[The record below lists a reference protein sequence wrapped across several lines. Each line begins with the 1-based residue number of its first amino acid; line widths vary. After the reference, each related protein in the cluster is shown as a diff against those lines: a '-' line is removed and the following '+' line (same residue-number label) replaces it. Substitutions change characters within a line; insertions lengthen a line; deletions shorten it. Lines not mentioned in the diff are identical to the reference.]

1 MNIFHLN
8 GGMRAM
14 AAVCALSG
22 AGIAAGGDVSLG
34 FRDVG
39 GVSVDSGETVF
50 DGKLVVGDGGRF
62 IKAGAGKLTIPVSS
76 LDAQTD
82 SSFAVLGGELAF
94 APEADASPAGVSA
107 PPAALAEKAAFWVDE
122 TSVVVTNGADGTA
135 YASLWRDARDMDAE
149 SPQRIYAVPKWYA
162 PANGNPPGTKDGVD
176 PCVVTTDAVTAV
188 YFGGIESGQ
197 YMQWQKGGAKFS
209 LSQIRHF
216 FVVHGTYDCW
226 GNVLG
231 WSGGS
236 RTGGFAFTGGAYSPA
251 SPAAASAHFASR
263 MDCLPDMTTARFF
276 LDGERIDAFAIPPKR
291 GFQLLEGVATAY
303 PFRMD
308 TFFHSGFET
317 YKKAQGGDFIA
328 EAAVFTN
335 RLTEAERLSVERYL
349 LKKWNLPAGYGTY
362 DMKRSG
368 GNVERTRNN
377 LRLPTARI
385 AVASNAVFSCAAAA
399 GAETPVLAFSG
410 EGVVRIAGGGTLAL
424 GPDETAKWNGTFE
437 WDGAGEIVAKGGAL
451 PPLDVAGGQVYT
463 CANREDSTDL
473 TRECDAT
480 TGLRLTRSDDGTAG
494 AVHFRGD
501 GWTKVRSVADGVA
514 RFVVEKGHVQ
524 LQGRAR
530 GTTVVPDGAVEA
542 VVENA
547 DFELPFDFSDAN
559 YNRRYLV
566 AGGVNGWHGAG
577 SSFLMDTSVPFES
590 GKTGWWSWMDKTIQ
604 RPRGGEGRVL
614 QIVMAGGAWTS
625 VTFPKSGRYEVSFD
639 ACSRYGSDG
648 WINSSTGI
656 FAGDQRPQVNLLLGA
671 DWTSAEPF
679 ATCTLGNQGFLRY
692 RYRTPRVEA
701 GTRVFGFKSV
711 DTGGDACFFAD
722 NLRMT
727 FVPDAEDPAVF
738 EIPNGGF
745 DEMVRAKTLPYAKS
759 IHSIVNEAKGWTL
772 SIDEGATPATETNS
786 PVAVIDGG
794 SLWRFYATTLS
805 LYPLRDIPLGS
816 GSLAFV
822 STGGVARTA
831 FTAPAGTYR
840 LRSRVGTLSMYG
852 RLGHPGKESGY
863 NADGRVRARLTR
875 ADGTAVDLGT
885 VSAPHTSFTPAET
898 VWATTFTLDEPE
910 EVSLEFRQENGGG
923 TALLDDLAFIP
934 SERFGEGNLIAN
946 GGFENGAAGRTGWTS
961 GRTEPQFVLNGLSYA
976 YCHGSTHAWNQEN
989 PWAFGYNTIDG
1000 RYYLRIQNDGYAKT
1014 EVDVPSAGLYRFSFT
1029 TRTRIDGTY
1038 YTGNNFRIW
1047 MAPADDSAVTN
1058 EVARFFAPY
1067 SRNWHRESFLVNL
1080 PKAGRYVLRM
1090 DGLGSGSAKNPD
1102 TQGMFDL
1109 LSLERVV
1116 DPPEATPEMPSDME
1130 ISVAEGARLVLD
1142 FTGAVRCGPVRLG
1155 GTVLTGLL
1163 SAQTHPEY
1171 LSGAG
1176 TLDARS
1182 LGTVLIFR

>member
-1 MNIFHLN
+1 MNMIHLN

-14 AAVCALSG
+14 AAACALSG
-22 AGIAAGGDVSLG
+22 VCIAAGGDVALG

-50 DGKLVVGDGGRF
+50 DGKVVVGDGGRF

-76 LDAQTD
+76 LDAQAD
-82 SSFAVLGGELAF
+82 SRFAVLGGELAF
-94 APEADASPAGVSA
+94 APDASAAEVSA
-107 PPAALAEKAAFWVDE
+107 PPAALVEKAAFWVDE

-135 YASLWRDARDMDAE
+135 YASRWCDAREADAE

-162 PANGNPPGTKDGVD
+162 SVAGNPLGTKDGVD

-188 YFGGIESGQ
+188 YFGGVGSGQ
-197 YMQWQKGGAKFS
+197 YMQWQKGGANAY

-216 FVVHGTYDCW
+216 FVVHGAYGCW
-226 GNVLG
+226 GNVMG
-231 WSGGS
+231 WTGAS
-236 RTGGFAFTGGAYSPA
+236 RTGGFAFAGGVYSLVAPT
-251 SPAAASAHFASR
+251 SVSAHFASR

-276 LDGERIDAFAIPPKR
+276 LDGERIDPFAIPPKR

-308 TFFHSGFET
+308 TFFRSGFEI
-317 YKKAQGGDFIA
+317 YKTAQGGDFIA

-362 DMKRSG
+362 DMKRG
-368 GNVERTRNN
+368 NGNVERTRNN
-377 LRLPTARI
+377 LRLPTAEI
-385 AVASNAVFSCAAAA
+385 AVASNAVFSYSAPA
-399 GAETPVLAFSG
+399 GAEMPALAFSG
-410 EGVVRIAGGGTLAL
+410 EGTVRMTGGGTLTL
-424 GPDETAKWNGTFE
+424 GPDEAAKWGGAFE

-451 PPLDVAGGQVYT
+451 PPLDVSGGQVYT
-463 CANREDSTDL
+463 CANREDSADL

-480 TGLRLTRSDDGTAG
+480 TGFRLTRSDDGAAG
-494 AVHFRGD
+494 AVHFKGD
-501 GWTKVRSVADGVA
+501 GWTKVRRVADDVA
-514 RFVVEKGHVQ
+514 RLVVEKGHVQ

-542 VVENA
+542 AVENG
-547 DFELPFDFSDAN
+547 DFELPFDFSDAA
-559 YNRRYLV
+559 YNRRYI
-566 AGGVNGWHGAG
+566 ASEGVNGWHGAG
-577 SSFLMDTSVPFES
+577 SSFFMDTSVPFET
-590 GKTGWWSWMDKTIQ
+590 GKKGWWSWMDRNLQ
-604 RPRGGEGRVL
+604 LPRGGVGRVL

-639 ACSRYGSDG
+639 ACSRYCADN
-648 WINSSTGI
+648 WINSGTGI

-671 DWTSAEPF
+671 DWASAERF
-679 ATCTLGNQGFLRY
+679 ATCTLGSQGFLRY

-701 GTRVFGFKSV
+701 GTCVFGLKTV

-722 NLRMT
+722 NLRIT
-727 FVPDAEDPAVF
+727 FVPDADDPAVF

-759 IHSIVNEAKGWTL
+759 IHSIVNEAHGWTL

-794 SLWRFYATTLS
+794 SLWRFHGSALT
-805 LYPLRDIPLGS
+805 LYPLRDVPPGS
-816 GSLAFV
+816 GALAFV
-822 STGGVARTA
+822 STGGVARTT
-831 FTAPAGTYR
+831 FTAPAGTWR

-852 RLGHPGKESGY
+852 RVGYPGAERDY

-875 ADGTAVDLGT
+875 ADGTTLDLGT
-885 VSAPHTSFTPAET
+885 VSASHTSLTPAET
-898 VWATTFTLDEPE
+898 VWATTFTLDAPE
-910 EVSLEFRQENGGG
+910 EVSLELRQENGGG
-923 TALLDDLAFIP
+923 TALVDDLVFVP
-934 SERFGEGNLIAN
+934 PERFGEGNLMAN
-946 GGFENGAAGRTGWTS
+946 GGFEKDGGWKGWSS
-961 GRTEPQFVLNGLSYA
+961 GKTEPHLVLNGLSYA
-976 YCHGSTHAWNQEN
+976 YRHAGIHDWDQYQ
-989 PWAFGYNTIDG
+989 PWAFGFNTIDG
-1000 RYYLRIQNDGYAKT
+1000 RRYLRIQNDAYAQT

-1038 YTGNNFRIW
+1038 YTGNNFRVW
-1047 MAPADDSAVTN
+1047 MSPTDDPAVTN

-1080 PKAGRYVLRM
+1080 PKAGRYFLRI

-1116 DPPEATPEMPSDME
+1116 DPPEAAPEMPTHVE

-1142 FTGAVRCGPVRLG
+1142 FTGALRCGPVRLG

-1163 SAQTHPEY
+1163 SAQTHPEF

-1176 TLDARS
+1176 TLDARN
-1182 LGTVLIFR
+1182 LGTLLIFR